1 MRLTPGHLS
10 FTATGDVR
18 LGDLTGDGRLDVVT
32 VSAGGFHF
40 GAGNGAGGFPLHFD
54 SGVNSIPDHLSAPA
68 DFDGDG
74 HADVAIHDQGGVSVA
89 YGNGAGSFA
98 IVQDPIPGGALS
110 GANEVAAGDFNG
122 DGRADVVVSEAGVTA
137 APGGYSVFFGQAN
150 RTFTAGPTVDFATE
164 RPTSVDVGDLD
175 GDGARDLVFATGAS
189 VLTVLGNVTAGV
201 PNGTFA
207 PAVPTAAAGRVARV
221 ADLNRDGRGDVVVLD
236 AGAIRTLV
244 AGPGGV
250 LGAASSLPKPG
261 GSATVGGIA
270 VGDFDADTIPD
281 VAAGDGRGPLSVAFG
296 AGDGTLQD
304 LTAFPAPVGVTALN
318 GVAAGD
324 VTGDGAADIVSG
336 DTGGAS
342 VVWRNEPFI
351 LTSTG
356 VLDFGAVTAGLRS
369 APQALVVGNDGGA
382 PLRVWPR
389 PCSATASPRRATRA
403 PARRSGPAP
412 SRRRRAVRAAGRRPG
427 RRRDPGLEQRP
438 RRRPVRRADRAG
450 RGSARDAGAGAG
462 VQDARSRRSARGD
475 RGGGVVRDDPRGRRG
490 AAPARSRRPHRG
502 PVGQG
507 RGERAGG
514 AGGGRGP
521 PDGDGPRPRPG
532 RRGGEGIAA
541 PRRAGAPDGHRA
553 PDGRG
558 APLGAAGA
566 ADHRRRAHGLHPGA
580 RAGRV
585 GAVDGDAAPRL
596 TARSVPAPSAQQRDR
611 RRPHP
616 RVAGGVAG
624 RGPQRERDPR
634 RVAQRPRGATREV
647 QAQRELPRPQQA
659 DGPVGDGR
667 GRRRARP

>member
-1 MRLTPGHLS
+1 MGHPMRVRARSGSGRGRALTALLVVLAATAVAPVAAQAVVRLTPGRLS

-54 SGVNSIPDHLSAPA
+54 TGVNSIPDHLSAPA

-98 IVQDPIPGGALS
+98 IVQDPIPGVALS
-110 GANEVAAGDFNG
+110 GANEVAAGDLNG
-122 DGRADVVVSEAGVTA
+122 DGRADVVVSEAGVTGPPA

-150 RTFTAGPTVDFATE
+150 RTFTAGPTVDFAGE

-175 GDGARDLVFATGAS
+175 GDGVRDLVFATGAA
-189 VLTVLGNVTAGV
+189 VLTARGNVTAGV
-201 PNGTFA
+201 ANGTFA
-207 PAVPTAAAGRVARV
+207 AAVPTAAAGRIARV

-296 AGDGTLQD
+296 VGDGTLQD

-336 DTGGAS
+336 DTGGVSLA
-342 VVWRNEPFI
+342 WRNEPFI

-369 APQALVVGNDGGA
+369 APQALLVGNDGGA
-382 PLRVWPR
+382 PLHV
-389 PCSATASPRRATRA
+389 SAATVLGDRFA
-403 PARRSGPAP
+403 K
-412 SRRRRAVRAAGRRPG
+412 AG
-427 RRRDPGLEQRP
+427 D
-438 RRRPVRRADRAG
+438 
-450 RGSARDAGAGAG
+450 SCAGASIPAGAVCSVAAQYAPLAA
-462 VQDARSRRSARGD
+462 VQDGGAIQVSSNDPDGD
-475 RGGGVVRDDPRGRRG
+475 QFAALTGRG
-490 AAPARSRRPHRG
+490 AAPPATAAPAPAPAPG
-502 PVGQG
+502 
-507 RGERAGG
+507 
-514 AGGGRGP
+514 
-521 PDGDGPRPRPG
+521 RPRP
-532 RRGGEGIAA
+532 
-541 PRRAGAPDGHRA
+541 
-553 PDGRG
+553 
-558 APLGAAGA
+558 PL
-566 ADHRRRAHGLHPGA
+566 HA
-580 RAGRV
+580 R
-585 GAVDGDAAPRL
+585 
-596 TARSVPAPSAQQRDR
+596 
-611 RRPHP
+611 
-616 RVAGGVAG
+616 
-624 RGPQRERDPR
+624 
-634 RVAQRPRGATREV
+634 
-647 QAQRELPRPQQA
+647 
-659 DGPVGDGR
+659 
-667 GRRRARP
+667 

>member
-1 MRLTPGHLS
+1 MGHPMRARARSRSGRGRALTALLAVLAAAAVAPAAAQAVVRLTPGRLS

-98 IVQDPIPGGALS
+98 IVQDPIPGAALS

-122 DGRADVVVSEAGVTA
+122 DGRADVAVSEAGVGA
-137 APGGYSVFFGQAN
+137 APGGYSVFFGQAD
-150 RTFTAGPTVDFATE
+150 RTFTAGPTADFAGE

-175 GDGARDLVFATGAS
+175 GNGARDLVFATGAS
-189 VLTVLGNVTAGV
+189 VLAVLGNVTAGV
-201 PNGTFA
+201 PNGTFGA
-207 PAVPTAAAGRVARV
+207 PVATAAAGRVARV

-236 AGAIRTLV
+236 SGAIRTLV

-261 GSATVGGIA
+261 GSATVGGLA

-304 LTAFPAPVGVTALN
+304 LTAFPGPIGVTALN

-324 VTGDGAADIVSG
+324 VTGDGAADVVSG

-382 PLRVWPR
+382 PLRVSAATVLGDRFAKAGDSCSGASIRAGAVCAVAAQYAPLAAVQDGGAIQVSSNDPDGDQFAALTGRGATPPATPKPAPASPTPAPPAAPR
-389 PCSATASPRRATRA
+389 AVTAAAASSATTRAVVAALRRLGLTGLAAGRSVKVAVNAPAGRLAVDVRQTATDRGRAPVVAVAKGSLRLVA
-403 PARRSGPAP
+403 PARRTVT
-412 SRRRRAVRAAGRRPG
+412 VRPTAAGRR
-427 RRRDPGLEQRP
+427 
-438 RRRPVRRADRAG
+438 
-450 RGSARDAGAGAG
+450 SA
-462 VQDARSRRSARGD
+462 
-475 RGGGVVRDDPRGRRG
+475 
-490 AAPARSRRPHRG
+490 
-502 PVGQG
+502 
-507 RGERAGG
+507 
-514 AGGGRGP
+514 
-521 PDGDGPRPRPG
+521 
-532 RRGGEGIAA
+532 
-541 PRRAGAPDGHRA
+541 
-553 PDGRG
+553 
-558 APLGAAGA
+558 
-566 ADHRRRAHGLHPGA
+566 
-580 RAGRV
+580 
-585 GAVDGDAAPRL
+585 
-596 TARSVPAPSAQQRDR
+596 
-611 RRPHP
+611 
-616 RVAGGVAG
+616 
-624 RGPQRERDPR
+624 
-634 RVAQRPRGATREV
+634 
-647 QAQRELPRPQQA
+647 
-659 DGPVGDGR
+659 
-667 GRRRARP
+667 RRARRITAVVRTVFTPARGRAASARSTVTLRRG